1 MEVTRRQSEKQ
12 KEGARREKVQVTHR
26 HKFRVVA
33 WQGDEVEFRCP
44 CGERRQREMSRAE
57 LRRHR
62 GEWGKPPADLDVHR
76 VWHDFQRRFLT
87 RADKWRWSGYA
98 LMTRVERWARQ
109 YPDDA
114 RIVNVD
120 DDAFAGSH
128 LVLVEHRAR
137 DRYMGTT
144 AVFIP
149 QCTGEPP
156 ARFFLYPHHL
166 FSLARALRAI
176 RRAAAPLER
185 RERAQQAANARWWA
199 ARPVESKPARRRQ

>member
-1 MEVTRRQSEKQ
+1 M
-12 KEGARREKVQVTHR
+12 THR
-26 HKFRVVA
+26 HKFRVA
-33 WQGDEVEFRCP
+33 GWQGDEVEFRCS
-44 CGERRQREMSRAE
+44 CGERRQRKMDRAE

-62 GEWGKPPADLDVHR
+62 GEWDRPNPDCNVHR

-109 YPDDA
+109 YPDDV
-114 RIVNVD
+114 RIASVD
-120 DDAFAGSH
+120 DDAFAGSY

-137 DRYMGTT
+137 DQYMGTT
-144 AVFIP
+144 AVLIP

-166 FSLARALRAI
+166 FGLARALRAI

-185 RERAQQAANARWWA
+185 RERARRKEDARWWA
-199 ARPVESKPARRRQ
+199 ARPVTPAARRRR